1 MGCGSSLPIKST
13 IRSTKPAKVNQTNG
27 KLPPINLSEK
37 STKNREKNLEAL
49 TLICLDEHFDEND
62 KQLRSIVDYIRCFRR
77 LDQCEEYILSIPKN
91 NFVFF
96 IVANE
101 FFTEIISHIHESSQ
115 ILGIYVLQDTKS
127 KNSRQ
132 DNVEKHWTK
141 RYSKVNDFF
150 HVRKVVVFHREYF
163 LSVDERSLF

>member
-13 IRSTKPAKVNQTNG
+13 IRSTKPANTKGNFNQTNG

-37 STKNREKNLEAL
+37 STKIREKNLEAL

-62 KQLRSIVDYIRCFRR
+62 KQLRSIVDYIRCFHR

-96 IVANE
+96 IVSNA

-115 ILGIYVLQDTKS
+115 ILAIYVLQDTKS
-127 KNSRQ
+127 RNSRQ

-141 RYSKVNDFF
+141 RYSKVKSFF
-150 HVRKVVVFHREYF
+150 HVRKFFVFCR
-163 LSVDERSLF
+163 